1 MDYTYESAGEGN
13 NINIELPDPKKLENQ
28 YVFVSAHE
36 NARTAQYYALLM
48 TIRAALMSDD
58 GYNVDRVTRAVVAAF
73 DELEGRLPC

>member
-28 YVFVSAHE
+28 YVFVSARE
-36 NARTAQYYALLM
+36 NAMTAQYYALLM

-58 GYNVDRVTRAVVAAF
+58 GYNVERVTRAVVAAF
-73 DELEGRLPC
+73 DELEGRLSC

>member
-1 MDYTYESAGEGN
+1 MDYTYESAGGGN

-28 YVFVSAHE
+28 YVYVSASE

-58 GYNVDRVTRAVVAAF
+58 GYNVERVTRAVVAAF
-73 DELEGRLPC
+73 DELEGRLSC